1 MVPSHIIHKHQPPP
15 IQPQLKKVEDAKLA
29 FILDDMLDYERDL
42 FKWNSRDDTIKDI
55 ALSKTIQDLTNR
67 ITSIDAFIAK
77 VKQMARETTLMQKE
91 EEQPSNILL

>member
-1 MVPSHIIHKHQPPP
+1 MPSHVIHKHHPSPAQPN
-15 IQPQLKKVEDAKLA
+15 LKKVEDAKLA
-29 FILDDMLDYERDL
+29 FILDDMLDFERDL

-55 ALSKTIQDLTNR
+55 ALSKTVQDLKNR
-67 ITSIDAFIAK
+67 ITSIDAFIGK